1 MSDMTAKLDND
12 GAFNIWE
19 WWCVRCAD
27 LGSGRDSGIEWMG
40 AGGVGWKGAVPGCW
54 NGTGGG
60 DVFVPAA
67 DDHWM
72 DSFGIPAALK
82 PDSES
87 EGNRELTGQF

>member
-40 AGGVGWKGAVPGCW
+40 AGGGYVCVP
-54 NGTGGG
+54 
-60 DVFVPAA
+60 FV
-67 DDHWM
+67 DDHGM
-72 DSFGIPAALK
+72 GCSRGLAALN
-82 PDSES
+82 PDGES
-87 EGNRELTGQF
+87 EGRQELADQFRRG